1 MVAFV
6 DAIYRLMGKTLSG
19 DESPEQCVET
29 MFAQMDKVSF
39 LPPTHTH
46 THTHT
51 LTPLPPLCP
60 FLSVESHG
68 VLLLSIAFYLFLL
81 SFDPSLAVD
90 SMPAYEN
97 N

>member
-39 LPPTHTH
+39 LPPTHTRTH
-46 THTHT
+46 THTH
-51 LTPLPPLCP
+51 
-60 FLSVESHG
+60 
-68 VLLLSIAFYLFLL
+68 
-81 SFDPSLAVD
+81 
-90 SMPAYEN
+90 
-97 N
+97 